1 MGGWWSD
8 GSLWRCGSDGLVGPD
23 GPADLSPNAAPAA
36 QRVALAALVT
46 AGLGRADT
54 ASLAP
59 TLARLADRPYRLDGV
74 DTAAVDAVRGQAAW
88 LAASVGEA
96 IPLADTEGRSPFV
109 VALATGRGRDDWL
122 DVAGWLAAPTPR
134 WVVQDQVYE
143 VRGADR
149 WLMWVGL
156 VRSVDVEAFRWYR
169 AGVVL
174 LDAAL
179 GLDGRLDDV
188 CREAWATLVEV
199 RPGPRDWR
207 VWHDDLAAQVPV
219 IHARRTAG

>member
-1 MGGWWSD
+1 MGGWWSE
-8 GSLWRCGSDGLVGPD
+8 GALWQVGAGRLTGPE
-23 GPADLSPNAAPAA
+23 GPADLSPDAAPGP
-36 QRVALAALVT
+36 QRLALAALVT
-46 AGLGRADT
+46 AGLERTDT
-54 ASLAP
+54 APLASAV
-59 TLARLADRPYRLDGV
+59 ARLADRPYRLDGV

-96 IPLADTEGRSPFV
+96 IPLPDAVGRSPFV
-109 VALATGRGRDDWL
+109 IALATGRGRDDWL

-143 VRGADR
+143 IRGPDR

-188 CREAWATLVEV
+188 CREAWAALVEV

-207 VWHDDLAAQVPV
+207 VWHDELAAAVPV
-219 IHARRTAG
+219 IHARRGG